1 MLVQLISAGEI
12 ITGLFYCGTAFFM
25 CLLALKAE
33 DRQRCIFRGTIAL
46 LFLVGGL
53 EELGDAIFEEGAST
67 IAVYAQTVLTA
78 LQVITGGLCVWAM
91 SKVKL

>member
-1 MLVQLISAGEI
+1 MLAQFISAGEV
-12 ITGLFYCGTAFFM
+12 ITGIFYCATAFFM
-25 CLLALKAE
+25 LLLALNAS
-33 DRQRCIFRGTIAL
+33 DRPRALFRGTIAL

-53 EELGDAIFEEGAST
+53 EELGDAIFEEGASN
-67 IAVYAQTVLTA
+67 IAVYLQATLTA